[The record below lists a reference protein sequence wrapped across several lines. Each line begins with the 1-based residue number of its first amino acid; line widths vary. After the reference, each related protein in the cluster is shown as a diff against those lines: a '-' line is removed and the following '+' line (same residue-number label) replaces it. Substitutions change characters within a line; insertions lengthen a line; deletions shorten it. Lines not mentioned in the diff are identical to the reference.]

1 MGLSLAAKAACSVG
15 GFVLFSSIAIYQR
28 VHIKSS
34 LPVDTQNSNQA
45 NSPELLVGQSAPNF
59 ALPDLNGRTQTLS
72 AQQGRTTA
80 LIFFCG
86 CGRCH
91 TAAKEIANQQRH
103 GKLRSIVTVLALD
116 RVRACEFQ
124 RETGLAGTILCDPS
138 DATAENYQST
148 FCPRLWVVSASG
160 QIQYRSAYALEGSDL
175 TDALQLAQKQ
185 ITKS

>member
-1 MGLSLAAKAACSVG
+1 MGLSLAARAACSVG
-15 GFVLFSSIAIYQR
+15 AIIIFSSIAIYQNVR
-28 VHIKSS
+28 TKPL
-34 LPVDTQNSNQA
+34 LPANSQNNNQA
-45 NSPELLVGQSAPNF
+45 NSLELSLGQSAPNF
-59 ALPDLNGRTQTLS
+59 ALPDLNGQTQTFS

-116 RVRACEFQ
+116 RVRAREFQ
-124 RETGLAGTILCDPS
+124 RKTGLVGTILCDPS

-175 TDALQLAQKQ
+175 SDALTLAQKQ